1 METFV
6 EHQVLWIDLVLVIYL
21 GALVEPGGFK
31 SRDDHRSRL
40 NMTKNDVMMG
50 SYHLLKPNGT
60 KTG

>member
-31 SRDDHRSRL
+31 VFKSRDDHR
-40 NMTKNDVMMG
+40 
-50 SYHLLKPNGT
+50 
-60 KTG
+60 